1 MIRKFRKSVGL
12 HFIALF
18 LCALFGLGI
27 IGLGERSE
35 SEVSGNGSFYHA
47 VFLRTDQ
54 PHSGQDRG
62 DESDAIYV
70 NAPTM
75 YTNAAA
81 GMLNYAYR
89 PGSLTP
95 IADPYGHQVYWLPG

>member
-1 MIRKFRKSVGL
+1 MNKKFRRSVGV

-18 LCALFGLGI
+18 LCAVFGLGI

-35 SEVSGNGSFYHA
+35 AKESWNGLSYHA
-47 VFLRTDQ
+47 VVLKAEQ

-62 DESDAIYV
+62 DESDV
-70 NAPTM
+70 MHTLAPSI
-75 YTNAAA
+75 YTNTSAAT
-81 GMLNYAYR
+81 LTYR

-95 IADPYGHQVYWLPG
+95 IGDFYGNQVYWLPG